1 MLESD
6 QILVHAV
13 KRRRLNY
20 QDESVVAGDSG
31 RLERRKLVKTAGLP
45 LQNSKQRERD
55 LEGESVS

>member
-20 QDESVVAGDSG
+20 QNESVVAGDSG
-31 RLERRKLVKTAGLP
+31 RLERRKLVKTVGLP
-45 LQNSKQRERD
+45 LQNSKQREKD
-55 LEGESVS
+55 LDEESVS